1 MALRSTVLGAA
12 MACAALLL
20 CASPVAAQS
29 WPARP
34 VHLIVPF
41 PVGGGTDLVARLVA
55 TRLSTAIG
63 QPIVVENRPGAGG
76 TIGAGAVAKAAP
88 DGYTIGIATS
98 STHPAAMALLK
109 DVPYDSVASFAPI
122 VLIARTS
129 FVLLGSAALPASTI
143 PELVAF
149 AKANPGKLTI
159 ANVGTSTLAY
169 LLTQQLKLITGTE
182 MLDVG
187 YRGAGPVYTDLLA
200 NQVELFLD
208 NPGAST
214 PLVEDK
220 RLKALAVTG
229 TTPSLP
235 TVPLFA
241 QAGLPGFDHS
251 FWYGF
256 VAPAGTPP
264 AIVSRIHTEVARYL
278 QSDEGKKE
286 LISRSLEPAGDGPA
300 AFAEAIRRDADL
312 FKDLAV
318 RLKIKAE

>member
-1 MALRSTVLGAA
+1 MKIRASVLRAA

-20 CASPVAAQS
+20 CSSAVVAQS

-41 PVGGGTDLVARLVA
+41 PVGGGTDLVARLIA

-229 TTPSLP
+229 ATPSLP
-235 TVPLFA
+235 TAPLFA

-278 QSDEGKKE
+278 QSEEGKKE
-286 LISRSLEPAGDGPA
+286 LISRSLQAAGDDPA

-312 FKDLAV
+312 FKELAV